1 MFEFLYIFCNVR
13 ILRSDSEVSERETIE
28 KVKNKQGILDR
39 IQNFF
44 TLGYGTKEDLR
55 ELDKKLRDLIYEDF
69 RDVRHKWED
78 IYLEALNQNISDSS
92 PKFKKIIQLLDR
104 VMEKVRH
111 ADYGYAG
118 LMDRKGHIRE
128 EELARVLNFDQVLSK
143 NVEDI
148 KQIVTQTYNNME
160 DENWATISAEIRKI
174 KALLMD
180 FEDKIQERKESFRP
194 MEK

>member
-1 MFEFLYIFCNVR
+1 M
-13 ILRSDSEVSERETIE
+13 SERVTID

-44 TLGYGTKEDLR
+44 TLGYVTKEDLR

-69 RDVRHKWED
+69 RDIRHKWED
-78 IYLEALNQNISDSS
+78 IYMEALNQNVSTPG

-128 EELARVLNFDQVLSK
+128 EELARVLNFDQTLSK
-143 NVEDI
+143 NVENI

-160 DENWATISAEIRKI
+160 NENWSTISAEIKNI
-174 KALLMD
+174 QGLLME
-180 FEDKIQERKESFRP
+180 FEDKLQKREESFRP
-194 MEK
+194 IDN

>member
-1 MFEFLYIFCNVR
+1 M
-13 ILRSDSEVSERETIE
+13 SERETIE

-69 RDVRHKWED
+69 RDLRHKWED
-78 IYLEALNQNISDSS
+78 IYMEALNQNISNNGQ
-92 PKFKKIIQLLDR
+92 KFKKIIQLLDR

-128 EELARVLNFDQVLSK
+128 EELARVLNFDQALSK
-143 NVEDI
+143 NVENI
-148 KQIVTQTYNNME
+148 RQIMTQTYNNME
-160 DENWATISAEIRKI
+160 DENWATISAEIKKI
-174 KALLMD
+174 KGLLMD
-180 FEDKIQERKESFRP
+180 FEDKFQQRKESFRP
-194 MEK
+194 MDM

>member
-1 MFEFLYIFCNVR
+1 M
-13 ILRSDSEVSERETIE
+13 SERETID

-78 IYLEALNQNISDSS
+78 IYLEALNQNILDSS

-160 DENWATISAEIRKI
+160 DENWTTISAEIK
-174 KALLMD
+174 KVQSLLMD
-180 FEDKIQERKESFRP
+180 FEDKLQQRKESFRP
-194 MEK
+194 LDI

>member
-1 MFEFLYIFCNVR
+1 M
-13 ILRSDSEVSERETIE
+13 SERETID

-69 RDVRHKWED
+69 RDLRHKWED
-78 IYLEALNQNISDSS
+78 IYMEALNQNISNNGQ
-92 PKFKKIIQLLDR
+92 KFKKIIQILDR

-128 EELARVLNFDQVLSK
+128 EELARVLNFDQALSK

-174 KALLMD
+174 KGLLMD
-180 FEDKIQERKESFRP
+180 FEDKLQQRKESFRP
-194 MEK
+194 MDK

>member
-1 MFEFLYIFCNVR
+1 M
-13 ILRSDSEVSERETIE
+13 SERETID

-55 ELDKKLRDLIYEDF
+55 ELDKKLRDLMYEDF
-69 RDVRHKWED
+69 RDIRHKWED
-78 IYLEALNQNISDSS
+78 IYMAALNPNISTPG

-128 EELARVLNFDQVLSK
+128 EELARVLNFDQTLSK

-148 KQIVTQTYNNME
+148 KQIVTQTYNNVE
-160 DENWATISAEIRKI
+160 DENWTTISAEIKKI
-174 KALLMD
+174 QGLIMD
-180 FEDKIQERKESFRP
+180 FEDKLQQRKESFIP
-194 MEK
+194 IDN

>member
-1 MFEFLYIFCNVR
+1 M
-13 ILRSDSEVSERETIE
+13 SERETID
-28 KVKNKQGILDR
+28 KVKKKQGILDR

-44 TLGYGTKEDLR
+44 TLGYVTKEDLR

-69 RDVRHKWED
+69 RDIRHKWED
-78 IYLEALNQNISDSS
+78 IYMEALNQNVSTLG

-128 EELARVLNFDQVLSK
+128 EELARVLNFDQTLSK
-143 NVEDI
+143 NVENI

-160 DENWATISAEIRKI
+160 NENWSTISAEIKNI
-174 KALLMD
+174 QGLLMD
-180 FEDKIQERKESFRP
+180 FEDKLQKREESFRP
-194 MEK
+194 IDN

>member
-1 MFEFLYIFCNVR
+1 M
-13 ILRSDSEVSERETIE
+13 SERETID

-55 ELDKKLRDLIYEDF
+55 ELDKKLRDLMYEDF
-69 RDVRHKWED
+69 RDMRRKWED
-78 IYLEALNQNISDSS
+78 IYMEALNEKISTSS
-92 PKFKKIIQLLDR
+92 PKFKKIIQVIDR

-128 EELARVLNFDQVLSK
+128 EELARVFNFDQTLSK
-143 NVEDI
+143 DVEDI
-148 KQIVTQTYNNME
+148 KQVVTQTYNNVE
-160 DENWATISAEIRKI
+160 AENWTTITAEIKKI
-174 KALLMD
+174 KGLLLA
-180 FEDKIQERKESFRP
+180 FEDKLQQRKENFRP
-194 MEK
+194 INI

>member
-1 MFEFLYIFCNVR
+1 M
-13 ILRSDSEVSERETIE
+13 SERETID

-55 ELDKKLRDLIYEDF
+55 ELDKKLRDLMYEDF
-69 RDVRHKWED
+69 RVTRHKWED
-78 IYLEALNQNISDSS
+78 IYMEALNQNISTPS
-92 PKFKKIIQLLDR
+92 PKFKKIIQILDR
-104 VMEKVRH
+104 VMEKIRH

-128 EELARVLNFDQVLSK
+128 EALARVFNFDQTLSK

-148 KQIVTQTYNNME
+148 KQAVTQTYNNVE
-160 DENWATISAEIRKI
+160 DENWTTIPAEIKKI
-174 KALLMD
+174 QGLLLD
-180 FEDKIQERKESFRP
+180 FEDKLQQRKENFRP
-194 MEK
+194 IDN

>member
-1 MFEFLYIFCNVR
+1 M
-13 ILRSDSEVSERETIE
+13 SERETID

-78 IYLEALNQNISDSS
+78 IYLEALNQNILDSS

-174 KALLMD
+174 KGLLMD

>member
-1 MFEFLYIFCNVR
+1 M
-13 ILRSDSEVSERETIE
+13 SEWETIE
-28 KVKNKQGILDR
+28 KVKDKQGILDR

-55 ELDKKLRDLIYEDF
+55 ELDKKLRNLIYEDF
-69 RDVRHKWED
+69 RDLRHKWED
-78 IYLEALNQNISDSS
+78 IYLEALNANISISGQ
-92 PKFKKIIQLLDR
+92 KFKKIIQVMDR

-128 EELARVLNFDQVLSK
+128 KELARVFNFDQTLSK

-148 KQIVTQTYNNME
+148 KQAVTQTYNYVE
-160 DENWATISAEIRKI
+160 TENWTNMPADVKKI
-174 KALLMD
+174 KSLLLD
-180 FEDKIQERKESFRP
+180 FEDKLQQRKEKYRP
-194 MEK
+194 VEI

>member
-1 MFEFLYIFCNVR
+1 M
-13 ILRSDSEVSERETIE
+13 SERETID

-44 TLGYGTKEDLR
+44 TLGYVTKEDLR

-69 RDVRHKWED
+69 RNIRHKWED
-78 IYLEALNQNISDSS
+78 IYMEALNQNVSTPS

-128 EELARVLNFDQVLSK
+128 EELARVLNFDQTLSK
-143 NVEDI
+143 NVENI

-160 DENWATISAEIRKI
+160 NENWSTISAEIKNI
-174 KALLMD
+174 QGLLMD
-180 FEDKIQERKESFRP
+180 FEDKLQKREESFRP
-194 MEK
+194 IDN

>member
-1 MFEFLYIFCNVR
+1 M
-13 ILRSDSEVSERETIE
+13 SERETID

-69 RDVRHKWED
+69 RDTRHKWED
-78 IYLEALNQNISDSS
+78 IYMEALNQNISNSS

-111 ADYGYAG
+111 ADYGYSG

-174 KALLMD
+174 KGLLMD
-180 FEDKIQERKESFRP
+180 FEDKLQQRKESFRP
-194 MEK
+194 MDK

>member
-1 MFEFLYIFCNVR
+1 M
-13 ILRSDSEVSERETIE
+13 SERETIE

-69 RDVRHKWED
+69 RDLRHKWED
-78 IYLEALNQNISDSS
+78 IYMEALNQNISNNG

-128 EELARVLNFDQVLSK
+128 EELARVLNFDQALSN
-143 NVEDI
+143 NVENI
-148 KQIVTQTYNNME
+148 RQIMTQTYNNME
-160 DENWATISAEIRKI
+160 DENWATISAEIKKI
-174 KALLMD
+174 KSLLMN
-180 FEDKIQERKESFRP
+180 FEDKLQQRKESFRP
-194 MEK
+194 MDI

>member
-1 MFEFLYIFCNVR
+1 M
-13 ILRSDSEVSERETIE
+13 SERETID
-28 KVKNKQGILDR
+28 KVKSKQGILDK

-44 TLGYGTKEDLR
+44 TLGYVTKEQLR
-55 ELDKKLRDLIYEDF
+55 EIDKKLRDLIYEDF
-69 RDVRHKWED
+69 RDIRHKWED
-78 IYLEALNQNISDSS
+78 IYMEALNQNVSTPG

-128 EELARVLNFDQVLSK
+128 EELARVLNFDQTLNK
-143 NVEDI
+143 NVDDL

-160 DENWATISAEIRKI
+160 DENWTTISDEIK
-174 KALLMD
+174 KVQGLLMD
-180 FEDKIQERKESFRP
+180 FEDKLQQRKQSFRP
-194 MEK
+194 MDI

>member
-1 MFEFLYIFCNVR
+1 M
-13 ILRSDSEVSERETIE
+13 SERETID

-78 IYLEALNQNISDSS
+78 IYLEALNQNILDSS

-128 EELARVLNFDQVLSK
+128 EELARVLNFDQTLSE
-143 NVEDI
+143 NVENI
-148 KQIVTQTYNNME
+148 KKIVTQTYNNME
-160 DENWATISAEIRKI
+160 NENWVTISAEIKNI
-174 KALLMD
+174 KGLLMD
-180 FEDKIQERKESFRP
+180 FEDKLQQREESFRP
-194 MEK
+194 IEN

>member
-1 MFEFLYIFCNVR
+1 M
-13 ILRSDSEVSERETIE
+13 ILRSDSEMSERETID
-28 KVKNKQGILDR
+28 KVKSKQGILDR

-44 TLGYGTKEDLR
+44 ALGYVTKEQLR
-55 ELDKKLRDLIYEDF
+55 EIDKKLRDLIYEDF
-69 RDVRHKWED
+69 RDIRHKWED
-78 IYLEALNQNISDSS
+78 IYMEALNQNISTPG

-128 EELARVLNFDQVLSK
+128 EELARVLNFDQMLNK
-143 NVEDI
+143 NVDDL

-160 DENWATISAEIRKI
+160 DENWTTISDDIKKI
-174 KALLMD
+174 QGLLMD
-180 FEDKIQERKESFRP
+180 FEDKLQQRKQSFRP
-194 MEK
+194 MDI

>member
-1 MFEFLYIFCNVR
+1 M
-13 ILRSDSEVSERETIE
+13 SERETID

-44 TLGYGTKEDLR
+44 TLGYVTKEDLR

-69 RDVRHKWED
+69 RNIRHKWED
-78 IYLEALNQNISDSS
+78 IYMEALNQNVSTPS

-128 EELARVLNFDQVLSK
+128 EELARVLNFDQTLSK
-143 NVEDI
+143 NVENI

-160 DENWATISAEIRKI
+160 NENWTTISAEIKNI
-174 KALLMD
+174 QGLLMD
-180 FEDKIQERKESFRP
+180 FEDKLQKREESFRP
-194 MEK
+194 IDN

>member
-1 MFEFLYIFCNVR
+1 
-13 ILRSDSEVSERETIE
+13 VSERETID

-174 KALLMD
+174 KGLLMD
-180 FEDKIQERKESFRP
+180 FEDKLQERKESFRP

>member
-1 MFEFLYIFCNVR
+1 M
-13 ILRSDSEVSERETIE
+13 SERETID
-28 KVKNKQGILDR
+28 KVKNKQGILDK

-55 ELDKKLRDLIYEDF
+55 ELDKKLRDLTYEDF
-69 RDVRHKWED
+69 RDMRHKWED
-78 IYLEALNQNISDSS
+78 IYMEALNQNISDSG

-128 EELARVLNFDQVLSK
+128 EELARVLNFDQALSE

-160 DENWATISAEIRKI
+160 DENWANTSAEIRKI
-174 KALLMD
+174 KGLLMD
-180 FEDKIQERKESFRP
+180 FEDKLQERKESFRP
-194 MEK
+194 MDN

>member
-1 MFEFLYIFCNVR
+1 M
-13 ILRSDSEVSERETIE
+13 SERETIE

-78 IYLEALNQNISDSS
+78 IYLEALNQNILDSS

-174 KALLMD
+174 KGLLMD

>member
-1 MFEFLYIFCNVR
+1 M
-13 ILRSDSEVSERETIE
+13 SERETID

-69 RDVRHKWED
+69 RDIRHKWED
-78 IYLEALNQNISDSS
+78 IYLEALNQNISTPS
-92 PKFKKIIQLLDR
+92 PKFKKIVQLLDR

-128 EELARVLNFDQVLSK
+128 EELARVFNFDQTLSK

-160 DENWATISAEIRKI
+160 DENWVTISAEIKKI
-174 KALLMD
+174 QGLLME
-180 FEDKIQERKESFRP
+180 FEEQLQQRKESFRP
-194 MEK
+194 IDN

>member
-1 MFEFLYIFCNVR
+1 MAEH
-13 ILRSDSEVSERETIE
+13 ETIE

-55 ELDKKLRDLIYEDF
+55 ELDKKLRDLMYEDF
-69 RDVRHKWED
+69 RRLRHSWED
-78 IYLEALNQNISDSS
+78 IYLEALNEDVALSGR
-92 PKFKKIIQLLDR
+92 KFKKIIQVLDR

-128 EELARVLNFDQVLSK
+128 EELARVFNHDKTLSVDVDELTQVVDAINAKMESEDWTTISSDVK
-143 NVEDI
+143 NV
-148 KQIVTQTYNNME
+148 KT
-160 DENWATISAEIRKI
+160 
-174 KALLMD
+174 LLLT
-180 FEDKIQERKESFRP
+180 FEDKLQQREEAFRP
-194 MEK
+194 PKI

>member
-1 MFEFLYIFCNVR
+1 M
-13 ILRSDSEVSERETIE
+13 SERETID
-28 KVKNKQGILDR
+28 KIKNKQGILDK

-55 ELDKKLRDLIYEDF
+55 ELDKKLRDLMYEDL
-69 RDVRHKWED
+69 RDMRHKWED
-78 IYLEALNQNISDSS
+78 IYMEALNQKTSIPG

-128 EELARVLNFDQVLSK
+128 DELARVLNFDQTLDK

-148 KQIVTQTYNNME
+148 KQIVTQTYNNVE
-160 DENWATISAEIRKI
+160 DENWTSVSDEIKKLRG
-174 KALLMD
+174 LLMD
-180 FEDKIQERKESFRP
+180 FEDKLQQRKESFRP
-194 MEK
+194 VDN

>member
-1 MFEFLYIFCNVR
+1 M
-13 ILRSDSEVSERETIE
+13 SERETID

-44 TLGYGTKEDLR
+44 TLGYVTKEDLR
-55 ELDKKLRDLIYEDF
+55 ELDKKLRDVIYEDF
-69 RDVRHKWED
+69 RDIRHKWED
-78 IYLEALNQNISDSS
+78 IYMEALNQSISTPG

-128 EELARVLNFDQVLSK
+128 EELARVLNFDQTLSE
-143 NVEDI
+143 NVENI
-148 KQIVTQTYNNME
+148 KKIVTQTYNNME
-160 DENWATISAEIRKI
+160 NENWSTISAEIKNI
-174 KALLMD
+174 QGLLMD
-180 FEDKIQERKESFRP
+180 FEDKLQQREESFRP
-194 MEK
+194 IEN

>member
-1 MFEFLYIFCNVR
+1 M
-13 ILRSDSEVSERETIE
+13 SERETID
-28 KVKNKQGILDR
+28 KVKNKQGILAK
-39 IQNFF
+39 IQDFF

-55 ELDKKLRDLIYEDF
+55 ELDKKLRDLMYEDF
-69 RDVRHKWED
+69 REIRRKWED
-78 IYLEALNQNISDSS
+78 IYMEALNQNISIPS
-92 PKFKKIIQLLDR
+92 PKFKKIIQVTDR

-128 EELARVLNFDQVLSK
+128 EELAGVFNFDQTLSK

-160 DENWATISAEIRKI
+160 DENWTTMPTDI
-174 KALLMD
+174 KNIQGLLLD
-180 FEDKIQERKESFRP
+180 FEDKLQQREEKFRP
-194 MEK
+194 IDI

>member
-1 MFEFLYIFCNVR
+1 M
-13 ILRSDSEVSERETIE
+13 SERETID

-44 TLGYGTKEDLR
+44 TLGYVTKEDLR

-69 RDVRHKWED
+69 RDIRHKWED
-78 IYLEALNQNISDSS
+78 IYMEALNQNISTLG

-128 EELARVLNFDQVLSK
+128 EELARVLNFDQTLSK
-143 NVEDI
+143 NVENI

-160 DENWATISAEIRKI
+160 NENWAKISAEIKNI
-174 KALLMD
+174 QGLLMD
-180 FEDKIQERKESFRP
+180 FEDKLQQREESFRP
-194 MEK
+194 IDN

>member
-1 MFEFLYIFCNVR
+1 M
-13 ILRSDSEVSERETIE
+13 SERETID

-69 RDVRHKWED
+69 RDLRHKWED
-78 IYLEALNQNISDSS
+78 IYLEALNQKISNSS
-92 PKFKKIIQLLDR
+92 PEFKKIIQLLDR
-104 VMEKVRH
+104 VMEKVQH

-143 NVEDI
+143 DVEDI
-148 KQIVTQTYNNME
+148 KQIVTQTYNNVE
-160 DENWATISAEIRKI
+160 NENWATISAEIRKI
-174 KALLMD
+174 KGLLMD
-180 FEDKIQERKESFRP
+180 FEDKLQEREESFRP
-194 MEK
+194 MDK

>member
-1 MFEFLYIFCNVR
+1 M
-13 ILRSDSEVSERETIE
+13 SERETIDR
-28 KVKNKQGILDR
+28 VKNKQGILDR

-44 TLGYGTKEDLR
+44 TLGYVTKEDLR

-69 RDVRHKWED
+69 RDIRHKWED
-78 IYLEALNQNISDSS
+78 IYMEALNQNVSTPS

-128 EELARVLNFDQVLSK
+128 DELARVLNFDQTLDK
-143 NVEDI
+143 NVEAI
-148 KQIVTQTYNNME
+148 KQIVTQTYNNVE
-160 DENWATISAEIRKI
+160 DENWTTVSDEIKKLRG
-174 KALLMD
+174 LLMD
-180 FEDKIQERKESFRP
+180 FEDKLQQRKESFRP
-194 MEK
+194 VDNQEEIECQ

>member
-1 MFEFLYIFCNVR
+1 M
-13 ILRSDSEVSERETIE
+13 SERETIE
-28 KVKNKQGILDR
+28 KVKDKQGILDR

-69 RDVRHKWED
+69 RDLRHKWED
-78 IYLEALNQNISDSS
+78 IYMEALNQNISNNGQ
-92 PKFKKIIQLLDR
+92 KFKKIIQLLDR

-128 EELARVLNFDQVLSK
+128 EELARVLNFDQALST
-143 NVEDI
+143 NVENI
-148 KQIVTQTYNNME
+148 RETMTQTYNNME
-160 DENWATISAEIRKI
+160 DQNWANISAEIKKI
-174 KALLMD
+174 KGLIMD
-180 FEDKIQERKESFRP
+180 FEDKLQQRKESFRP
-194 MEK
+194 MDI